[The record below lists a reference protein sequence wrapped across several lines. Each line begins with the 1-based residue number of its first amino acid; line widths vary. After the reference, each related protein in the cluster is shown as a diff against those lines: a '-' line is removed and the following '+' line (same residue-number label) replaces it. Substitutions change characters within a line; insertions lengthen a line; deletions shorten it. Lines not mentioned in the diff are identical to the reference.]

1 MLASRLAHPVQLLR
15 MLSAPR
21 VEDDLTALANRYGSD
36 KGTTAFARHAYTR
49 IYSLLFS
56 PLRQRNLRIL
66 ELGLLHVSNA
76 AWGASHGGR
85 GGDAPSLRIWRD
97 YFPNATLFG
106 FDIADFSAVRIPGC
120 EVLRGDAG
128 SRTDLAALVATTGGR
143 FDIVID
149 DASHA
154 SSHQQIA
161 LATLFPHVVPGGL
174 YIVEDLHWQPKH
186 LDTPDVPKTVDL
198 LRRLEVGMT
207 IASPAITP
215 DERDYIVAHA
225 RSVRLFDSAA
235 GRGDCRDA
243 LAIIE
248 KR

>member
-15 MLSAPR
+15 ILSAPSDD
-21 VEDDLTALANRYGSD
+21 DDLTALANRHGSD
-36 KGTTAFARHAYTR
+36 KGTAAFERHAYTR
-49 IYSLLFS
+49 MYSLLFS
-56 PLRQRNLRIL
+56 PLRQRNLRLL
-66 ELGLLHVSNA
+66 EIGLLHEGNA
-76 AWGASHGGR
+76 AWSAPGGGN
-85 GGDAPSLRIWRD
+85 GGDAPSLRLWRD

-106 FDIADFSAVRIPGC
+106 FDIADFSAIRIPGC
-120 EVLRGDAG
+120 TVFRGDAG
-128 SRTDLAALVATTGGR
+128 SRTDLAALVAQTGGR

-154 SSHQQIA
+154 SPHQQIA
-161 LATLFPHVVPGGL
+161 LAALFPHVVPGGL
-174 YIVEDLHWQPKH
+174 YIVEDLHWQPKD
-186 LDTPDVPKTVDL
+186 LETPEVPKTVDL

-225 RSVRLFDSAA
+225 ASVRLFDSAA